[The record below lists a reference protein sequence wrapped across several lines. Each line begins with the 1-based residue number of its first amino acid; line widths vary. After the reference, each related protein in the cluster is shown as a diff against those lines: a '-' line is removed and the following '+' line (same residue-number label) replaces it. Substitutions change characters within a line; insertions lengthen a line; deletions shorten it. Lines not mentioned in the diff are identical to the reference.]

1 MFSLPSTYSRYLR
14 LSLVALALSTVA
26 FLSYQAAVLWYQGSA
41 YSSLY
46 AQRPLPKVKA
56 LGLRKG
62 EVFVEV
68 PCVNVR
74 AIQQSSVVPK
84 TENAAQTLGSQSI
97 QPTLAEGIAGLPQ
110 GVGNA
115 QLLPRYP
122 LLLGR
127 YTVKAPVLT
136 DLLLEARL
144 DSEGILSV
152 TPAPLQEQPRAS
164 LFEMGRLRELGLWV
178 GQSAYDRTAQAG
190 QSKFGWDV
198 ALSYQHDLFRFAS
211 IWTRLRAEAGY
222 SQNAGFEGKI
232 QVGIPV
238 VRF

>member
-1 MFSLPSTYSRYLR
+1 MLNLPATYSRYLR

-46 AQRPLPKVKA
+46 SQRPLPKVKVA
-56 LGLRKG
+56 PLHKG
-62 EVFVEV
+62 ESYQKV
-68 PCVNVR
+68 PCVDVQAIVR
-74 AIQQSSVVPK
+74 KTSATNKGQSP
-84 TENAAQTLGSQSI
+84 QTLALVEA
-97 QPTLAEGIAGLPQ
+97 QPIAASESAYLLQ
-110 GVGNA
+110 GVGDVP
-115 QLLPRYP
+115 LVPRYP

-152 TPAPLQEQPRAS
+152 TPAPQQEQPRAS
-164 LFEMGRLRELGLWV
+164 LFEMGRIRDVGLWL
-178 GQSAYDRTAQAG
+178 GYSAAQSQAG
-190 QSKFGWDV
+190 LPTTRGYSID
-198 ALSYQHDLFRFAS
+198 LSWQQDLLRVGPVWS
-211 IWTRLRAEAGY
+211 RLRVEGGWSEALGT
-222 SQNAGFEGKI
+222 NGKI
-232 QVGIPV
+232 QLGLPV